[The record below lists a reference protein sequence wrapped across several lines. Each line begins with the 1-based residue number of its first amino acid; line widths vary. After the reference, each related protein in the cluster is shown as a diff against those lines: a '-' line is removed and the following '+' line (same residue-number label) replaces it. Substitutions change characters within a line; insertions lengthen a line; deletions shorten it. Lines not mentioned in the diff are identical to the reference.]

1 MNNEDSVPNDKRQNS
16 KTRKRLPQFLT
27 VCGLLFFLMARS
39 LVAADIETALSGME
53 NRYAKVE
60 TVAGNFKQLY
70 RAPGMT
76 QEESG
81 VFKLKRPGLMR
92 WEYRTP
98 EEKLFVADGKEC
110 FLYAPRDRQVT
121 VHPLTPADLKRTP
134 LVFLLGGG
142 HIRRDYSV
150 ATETEYKPSFSDTL
164 LLRLTPIRDEEYL
177 FVVLELD
184 ERTSDIRRVI
194 IRERIGNTS
203 EFLLSDMVT
212 NQNMAA
218 KDFQFKP
225 PRGVEIVRLDD

>member
-1 MNNEDSVPNDKRQNS
+1 MNSEDSRSNDRNLS
-16 KTRKRLPQFLT
+16 SEIRKRISRFWT
-27 VCGLLFFLMARS
+27 VCGLLFFLTAPS
-39 LVAADIETALSGME
+39 LPAADIEAALSGME

-60 TVAGNFKQLY
+60 TVAGSFKQIA

-98 EEKLFVADGKEC
+98 EEKLFVADGREF
-110 FLYAPRDRQVT
+110 FLYVPRDRQVAI
-121 VHPLTPADLKRTP
+121 HPLTPADLKRTP
-134 LVFLLGGG
+134 LIFLLGGG
-142 HIRRDYSV
+142 NIRRDYKV
-150 ATETEYKPSFSDTL
+150 TAETEHKPLSADTL
-164 LLRLTPIRDEEYL
+164 LLRLTPVRDEEYL

-184 ERTSDIRRVI
+184 ERTYDIRRVI
-194 IRERIGNTS
+194 IRERSGSTS
-203 EFLLSDMVT
+203 EYLLSDMVT
-212 NQNMAA
+212 NQKMAD